1 MSSRVGVIPSSEVS
15 IKGGDDRVLLSL
27 FHILSGKY
35 RIEYEQNRIVLI
47 VIILGSTMK
56 FRVNEKQNTCPT
68 VQYMVHKH
76 WPEQLHRH
84 HSGFWPED
92 ETI

>member
-35 RIEYEQNRIVLI
+35 RIE
-47 VIILGSTMK
+47 
-56 FRVNEKQNTCPT
+56 
-68 VQYMVHKH
+68 
-76 WPEQLHRH
+76 
-84 HSGFWPED
+84 
-92 ETI
+92 